1 MKYLSKR
8 FNGKY
13 GFFKFL
19 ILLILIIL
27 GPVPASYSILI
38 MGVDK
43 SVLYIM
49 TAAYVLVAFLFF
61 LIFYR
66 RFKFSGG
73 FFENLRV
80 VILALAGIYIL
91 SFLIEFAFGENIT
104 NPENQETIESMLR
117 MNFSPALI
125 AHIVLLGPIV
135 EEYTFR
141 EYLPGVFRNIFKR
154 RDQDIKD
161 FLALIMA
168 NVLFSLAH
176 MPTDIYSFL
185 VYFSIGFVLVL
196 VRFFT
201 NNLKLSALVHIFWNL
216 LSSLLLY
223 FAI

>member
-1 MKYLSKR
+1 M
-8 FNGKY
+8 F
-13 GFFKFL
+13 
-19 ILLILIIL
+19 L

-38 MGVDK
+38 RGVDK

-49 TAAYVLVAFLFF
+49 TGVYLLVAFLFF

-73 FFENLRV
+73 FSKNLMVLV
-80 VILALAGIYIL
+80 VSIFAIYGL
-91 SFLIEFAFGENIT
+91 SFLLDLIFGSNLT
-104 NPENQETIESMLR
+104 NPQNQETIESMLR
-117 MNFSPALI
+117 LNFSPALI
-125 AHIVLLGPIV
+125 AYIVFLGPLV

-141 EYLPGVFRNIFKR
+141 EYLPGVFRKIFKR

-161 FLALIMA
+161 IIALIMA

-216 LSSLLLY
+216 LSTLILY
-223 FAI
+223 FTL